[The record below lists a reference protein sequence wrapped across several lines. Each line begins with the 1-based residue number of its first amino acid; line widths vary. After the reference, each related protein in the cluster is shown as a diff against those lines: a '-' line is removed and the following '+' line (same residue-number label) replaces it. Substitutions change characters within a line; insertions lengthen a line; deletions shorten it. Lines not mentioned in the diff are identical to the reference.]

1 MQNMHIPHTGTK
13 KIVKYEK
20 ICYNMFIEPSLPA
33 AGRPGVAEQ
42 KICIILSNM

>member
-1 MQNMHIPHTGTK
+1 MQNMHIPHSGTS

-20 ICYNMFIEPSLPA
+20 NAKICLLPA

-42 KICIILSNM
+42 KICILLSNM